1 MDGRRLLS
9 ESTVRDRIAF
19 RHADGLADPVPTPP
33 VALGHGVHDRSAPGS
48 RCWAPDSFGHDGAD
62 GADGSLAFGNLRL
75 RAGFA
80 YIPNQMGGLPDHRAN
95 ALCTALRRGVT
106 ESIQPRSRVS
116 PVAARTSVSMKDVAT
131 LAGVSVGTVSNV
143 LNSPDL
149 VSPAT
154 RERVRQAIDKLG
166 WVRNESA
173 RQLRAGRSRSVG
185 MVVIDI
191 ANPFFTDVVLGA
203 EDQFYAAGYAVHVG
217 NSAQTAEREMAHL
230 ALFEEQRVRG
240 ILVAPVR
247 DMTDRIAEL
256 RRRGIAIVV
265 VDRMGTSN
273 DLCSVGV
280 DDLEGGRLAVQHLV
294 DQGHRSIA
302 FVGGPS
308 SLHQVRDRRTGAE
321 LATAR
326 AGDPA
331 VLLAIST
338 PSLDVESGVRAAAE
352 LAALPDGERPT
363 AVFAANDLVAIG
375 LLQGFVTAGVA
386 VPDEMAIIG
395 YDDIAFA
402 AAAAVPLSSIR
413 QPRAE
418 LGRRA
423 AELLL
428 AEIDAADGDGPH
440 QHEQVRFVPELVV
453 RRSTIA
459 ATRPRP
465 NP

>member
-1 MDGRRLLS
+1 M
-9 ESTVRDRIAF
+9 
-19 RHADGLADPVPTPP
+19 
-33 VALGHGVHDRSAPGS
+33 
-48 RCWAPDSFGHDGAD
+48 
-62 GADGSLAFGNLRL
+62 
-75 RAGFA
+75 
-80 YIPNQMGGLPDHRAN
+80 
-95 ALCTALRRGVT
+95 
-106 ESIQPRSRVS
+106 
-116 PVAARTSVSMKDVAT
+116 AARNSVNMKDVAT

-154 RERVRQAIDKLG
+154 QERVRRAIDKLG

-203 EDQFYAAGYAVHVG
+203 EDHFYEAGYAVHVG
-217 NSAQTAEREMAHL
+217 NSAQTAEREVAHL

-240 ILVAPVR
+240 ILVAPIR
-247 DMTDRIAEL
+247 EMAERIAEL
-256 RRRGIAIVV
+256 RRRGIAVV
-265 VDRMGTSN
+265 LVDRMSN
-273 DLCSVGV
+273 TNDSCSVGV
-280 DDLEGGRLAVQHLV
+280 DDLEGGRLAVQHLI

-308 SLHQVRDRRTGAE
+308 TLHQVRDRRMGAE

-326 AGDPA
+326 AGDPV

-338 PSLDVESGVRAAAE
+338 PSLDVEAGIRTAAD
-352 LAALPDGERPT
+352 LAALPGGERPT
-363 AVFAANDLVAIG
+363 SVFAANDLVAIG

-386 VPDEMAIIG
+386 VPDDMAIIG

-402 AAAAVPLSSIR
+402 AAAAVPLSSVR

-428 AEIDAADGDGPH
+428 AEIEAADTDTPH
-440 QHEQVRFVPELVV
+440 EHEQVRFVPELVV
-453 RRSTIA
+453 RRSTVTPTSSRRTA
-459 ATRPRP
+459 
-465 NP
+465 

>member
-1 MDGRRLLS
+1 M
-9 ESTVRDRIAF
+9 
-19 RHADGLADPVPTPP
+19 
-33 VALGHGVHDRSAPGS
+33 
-48 RCWAPDSFGHDGAD
+48 
-62 GADGSLAFGNLRL
+62 
-75 RAGFA
+75 
-80 YIPNQMGGLPDHRAN
+80 
-95 ALCTALRRGVT
+95 
-106 ESIQPRSRVS
+106 
-116 PVAARTSVSMKDVAT
+116 AARSSVSMKDVAT

-149 VSPAT
+149 VSAAT
-154 RERVRQAIDKLG
+154 QERVRQAIDKLG

-203 EDQFYAAGYAVHVG
+203 EDHFHLAGYAVHVG
-217 NSAQTAEREMAHL
+217 NSAQTAEREVAHL

-240 ILVAPVR
+240 ILLAPIR
-247 DMTDRIAEL
+247 EMTERVAEL
-256 RRRGIAIVV
+256 RRRGIAVV
-265 VDRMGTSN
+265 LVDRMTNGN
-273 DLCSVGV
+273 DYCSVGV
-280 DDLEGGRLAVQHLV
+280 DDLEGGRLAVQHLI

-308 SLHQVRDRRTGAE
+308 TLHQVRDRRMGAE

-326 AGDPA
+326 AGDGV
-331 VLLAIST
+331 VLLTIST
-338 PSLDVESGVRAAAE
+338 PSLDFESGIRAASE

-375 LLQGFVTAGVA
+375 MLQGFVTAGVA
-386 VPDEMAIIG
+386 VPDDIAIIG
-395 YDDIAFA
+395 YDDITFA

-413 QPRAE
+413 QPRTE

-428 AEIDAADGDGPH
+428 AEIEAADGDVPH
-440 QHEQVRFVPELVV
+440 EHEQVRFLPELVV
-453 RRSTIA
+453 RRSTSTSA
-459 ATRPRP
+459 RTGRTP
-465 NP
+465 